1 MPVKLDPITLETMLD
16 QLVEKGWYEWPNA
29 ISESLCLA
37 LLNELLEAE
46 ETGRLKKAG
55 IGRSEARQVNHDIR
69 RDQIRWLTG
78 QTPAQVEFLAA
89 MAMIQLAINRALF
102 MGLFEYEAHYAL
114 YKTGDFYKKHHDSF
128 KGQANRMVST
138 VLYLNPGWQPEN
150 GGELVIYDEQNETR
164 QTTVMPSI
172 GKLVVFLSEQ
182 IAHEV
187 RPTQLPRAS
196 IAGWFR
202 CNSSTGQI
210 ANPAK

>member
-1 MPVKLDPITLETMLD
+1 MKLDPIAIETMLD

-46 ETGRLKKAG
+46 EAGRLKKAG
-55 IGRSEARQVNHDIR
+55 IGRSEERQINNNIR

-78 QTPAQVEFLAA
+78 ETPAQIEFLAIMTTLQQA
-89 MAMIQLAINRALF
+89 LNRALF

-114 YKTGDFYKKHHDSF
+114 YKTGDFYKTHLDSF

-138 VLYLNPGWQPEN
+138 VLYLNPDWDAKN
-150 GGELVIYDEQNETR
+150 GGELVLYNENEEII
-164 QTTVMPSI
+164 QTTVTPSI

-182 IAHEV
+182 IPHEV
-187 RPTQLPRAS
+187 LPTKLPRAS

>member
-1 MPVKLDPITLETMLD
+1 VKLDPIAIETMLD
-16 QLVEKGWYEWPNA
+16 QLVEKGWYEWPSA

-55 IGRSEARQVNHDIR
+55 IGRSDERQINNNIR

-78 QTPAQVEFLAA
+78 ETPSQIEFLAIMTNLQQA
-89 MAMIQLAINRALF
+89 LNRALF

-114 YKTGDFYKKHHDSF
+114 YKTGDFYKTHLDSF

-138 VLYLNPGWQPEN
+138 VLYLNPDWDAKN
-150 GGELVIYDEQNETR
+150 GGELVLYNENEEII
-164 QTTVMPSI
+164 QTTVTPSI

-182 IAHEV
+182 IPHEV
-187 RPTQLPRAS
+187 LPTKLPRAS

>member
-1 MPVKLDPITLETMLD
+1 MKLDPIAIETMLD

-46 ETGRLKKAG
+46 EAGRLKKAG
-55 IGRSEARQVNHDIR
+55 IGRSEERQINNNIR

-78 QTPAQVEFLAA
+78 ETPAQIEFLAIMTNLQQA
-89 MAMIQLAINRALF
+89 LNRALF

-114 YKTGDFYKKHHDSF
+114 YKTGDFYKTHLDSF

-138 VLYLNPGWQPEN
+138 VLYLNLDWDAKN
-150 GGELVIYDEQNETR
+150 GGELVLYNENEEII
-164 QTTVMPSI
+164 QTTVTPSI

-182 IAHEV
+182 IPHEV
-187 RPTQLPRAS
+187 LPTKLPRAS

>member
-1 MPVKLDPITLETMLD
+1 MLD

-46 ETGRLKKAG
+46 EAGRLKKAG
-55 IGRSEARQVNHDIR
+55 IGRSEERQINNNIR

-78 QTPAQVEFLAA
+78 ETPAQIEFLAIMTNLQQA
-89 MAMIQLAINRALF
+89 LNRALF

-114 YKTGDFYKKHHDSF
+114 YKTGDFYKTHLDSF

-138 VLYLNPGWQPEN
+138 VLYLNLDWDAKN
-150 GGELVIYDEQNETR
+150 GGELVLYNENEEII
-164 QTTVMPSI
+164 QTTVTPSI

-182 IAHEV
+182 IPHEV
-187 RPTQLPRAS
+187 LPTKLPRAS